1 MILRIT
7 LVAIVLG
14 IAYLSLTPSDSITIG
29 NDKISHFIAYGVL
42 MTNVGLLTY
51 HKRTV
56 FAVGIALSLLYGAL
70 IEVAQHFVP
79 GRFMSGYDMLANAG
93 GVGFGILI
101 TVLFYRPLTGLLKK
115 MRIL

>member
-1 MILRIT
+1 MKIS

-14 IAYLSLTPSDSITIG
+14 IAYLSLTPLESITIG

-42 MTNVGLLTY
+42 MSNVGILTY
-51 HKRTV
+51 HKAQLFLAGV
-56 FAVGIALSLLYGAL
+56 LLSLAYGAL

-93 GVGFGILI
+93 GVGFGILV
-101 TVLFYRPLTGLLKK
+101 TLLFYKPLSKLLKSTG
-115 MRIL
+115 II